1 MHIVKL
7 RVKTAKQDCLW
18 IIAKKQKMHNTI
30 LCFFSILDKIDKI
43 VKIVINIIYA
53 ILAILSSK
61 EKDIF
66 LQILKILEIIQ
77 IENLIDWKSE
87 ILTVELVI
95 NVNMKE

>member
-1 MHIVKL
+1 M
-7 RVKTAKQDCLW
+7 
-18 IIAKKQKMHNTI
+18 
-30 LCFFSILDKIDKI
+30 CFFSILDKIDKI

-66 LQILKILEIIQ
+66 LQILKNLEIIQ
-77 IENLIDWKSE
+77 IENLIDWKRE